1 APGRTM
7 SRAVLAFAA
16 ASAVLGCKADRVYFV
31 GSSGAIEVDIAAEQS
46 DLCHKDC
53 STEALQVSPVMEIF
67 IGHLGDGGFPDG
79 PVGPG
84 VYQGPPAPDGGTG
97 VVGWSLAGACDQV
110 PPLPIAVSGTVTLT
124 HVPSNP
130 SESLEGSY
138 KLDPSSSQYGFTEG
152 TFSAHSCP

>member
-1 APGRTM
+1 EERLERHDERPHRRVGERGERRLGGWQRWHHPGAQSVMRPAPGRTM

-16 ASAVLGCKADRVYFV
+16 ASAMLGCKADRVYFV

-110 PPLPIAVSGTVTLT
+110 PPLPIAVSG
-124 HVPSNP
+124 
-130 SESLEGSY
+130 
-138 KLDPSSSQYGFTEG
+138 
-152 TFSAHSCP
+152 